1 MLKMSILL
9 DTNVKK
15 IKEKQIGKLAD
26 KFQYILNNYKSCGK
40 KINNNDDMYKCIVND
55 IPQLLHSILDNKEE
69 YDVLG
74 SMGKGQKAAC
84 P

>member
-1 MLKMSILL
+1 MINS
-9 DTNVKK
+9 
-15 IKEKQIGKLAD
+15 
-26 KFQYILNNYKSCGK
+26 NN
-40 KINNNDDMYKCIVND
+40 DMYKCIVNY

-74 SMGKGQKAAC
+74 SMGKGQKANC